1 MSGNNALLLDAEG
14 SPDATKSLLKEAGA
28 AAIVSDRNEQ
38 YDGVTG
44 LSPAVVTEG
53 RDGCGMSGEFGDRV
67 AMCTSGTTGSIRIFV
82 YDGEA
87 MGRQILN
94 ARYFLE
100 TSKDLIYAIRKGE
113 LKNLAFLPLH
123 HIFGFVAVYM
133 WYSVGGRTIVYL
145 KDRSPETIMKTC
157 RAFAVTHVFSVPL
170 FWNNLASGVLKRVR
184 QGGPAMEKKYRRMT
198 AFSVRLQK
206 VIPRLGRII
215 VSGFLFRKVQQRLLG
230 TSVRF
235 LISGG
240 GRVLP
245 ETLRVLNALGYPLY
259 NGFGMTETGITSVEM
274 GDSYAERTLGSVGR
288 PFQSVTYKIASE
300 DGGIGELL
308 IAGTSLH
315 AGRMTDGR
323 YVKRASDW
331 FGSGDIGRMQD
342 GRLFIEGRAKEVIIG
357 EIGCECVSGR
367 DRGYVYGAAVRQP
380 YLRAEPGRGQSV

>member
-1 MSGNNALLLDAEG
+1 
-14 SPDATKSLLKEAGA
+14 
-28 AAIVSDRNEQ
+28 
-38 YDGVTG
+38 
-44 LSPAVVTEG
+44 
-53 RDGCGMSGEFGDRV
+53 MSGEFGDRV

-94 ARYFLE
+94 ARYFLK
-100 TSKDLIYAIRKGE
+100 TSKDLIYEIRQGE

-184 QGGPAMEKKYRRMT
+184 QGGPAMGKKYRWMT
-198 AFSVRLQK
+198 AVSVRLQT
-206 VIPRLGRII
+206 VMPRLGRII
-215 VSGFLFRKVQQRLLG
+215 VSKFLFRKVQQRLLG

-274 GDSYAERTLGSVGR
+274 GDSYA
-288 PFQSVTYKIASE
+288 
-300 DGGIGELL
+300 
-308 IAGTSLH
+308 
-315 AGRMTDGR
+315 
-323 YVKRASDW
+323 RAHY
-331 FGSGDIGRMQD
+331 GQ
-342 GRLFIEGRAKEVIIG
+342 
-357 EIGCECVSGR
+357 C
-367 DRGYVYGAAVRQP
+367 GAAVPVRH
-380 YLRAEPGRGQSV
+380 L